1 MHIHTYMYMYTL
13 IHVHTHVH
21 IRTYMYTLIHTCTYT
36 QPEGENE
43 GGLPL
48 TSLKIV
54 DMFKD
59 MIRCTNKAKR
69 TALHLAAE
77 NGHDRYILYYTV
89 HYACTVYYNV
99 YTRSRT
105 ALRGTA
111 HQLAL
116 CMRIIIIMICDTVR
130 YGT

>member
-1 MHIHTYMYMYTL
+1 MYMYMYTHMHTHSH
-13 IHVHTHVH
+13 IHVHTH
-21 IRTYMYTLIHTCTYT
+21 IHTRTYT

-59 MIRCTNKAKR
+59 MIRCTNNAKR

-77 NGHDRYILYYTV
+77 NGHDRYNILYCTV
-89 HYACTVYYNV
+89 HYACTVYY
-99 YTRSRT
+99 YILGRG
-105 ALRGTA
+105 LRCVA
-111 HQLAL
+111 QP
-116 CMRIIIIMICDTVR
+116 IN
-130 YGT
+130 

>member
-1 MHIHTYMYMYTL
+1 MHAHSHIHVHVHSYMYT
-13 IHVHTHVH
+13 HMH
-21 IRTYMYTLIHTCTYT
+21 TYMYTLIHTCTYT

-54 DMFKD
+54 DMFKG
-59 MIRCTNKAKR
+59 MIRRTNKAKR

-89 HYACTVYYNV
+89 HPILHCTSY
-99 YTRSRT
+99 T
-105 ALRGTA
+105 ALYILYYTVHPILHCTSYTA
-111 HQLAL
+111 LY
-116 CMRIIIIMICDTVR
+116 IMHAQCTLQCI
-130 YGT
+130 Y